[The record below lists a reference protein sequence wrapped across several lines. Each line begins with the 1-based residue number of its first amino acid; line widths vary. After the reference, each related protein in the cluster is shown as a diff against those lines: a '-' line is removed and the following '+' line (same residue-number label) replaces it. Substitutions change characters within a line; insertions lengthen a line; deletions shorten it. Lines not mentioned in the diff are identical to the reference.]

1 MKKAV
6 WGAIAAAALVAAA
19 SPASAQLATTQINA
33 VVNINNL
40 ARLSV
45 SGDVNFPDTD
55 PDVLPIMTA
64 PPVTVS
70 ARARVLPTQDLIVTV
85 EAAND
90 WFDPATQT
98 IAVNALDWTVSGA
111 PWADGTMSTS
121 PVTLATWT
129 GPANQSTTQ
138 TYSLPNLWSYAPG
151 VHTVV
156 LTYTLAT
163 P

>member
-6 WGAIAAAALVAAA
+6 WTAIAAGALVAFA
-19 SPASAQLATTQINA
+19 SPASAQLATAQINA
-33 VVNINNL
+33 TVTINNL
-40 ARLSV
+40 AKLEV
-45 SGDVNFPDTD
+45 SGDVNFPDQD
-55 PDVLPIMTA
+55 PDVVNPMSA
-64 PPVTVS
+64 PDITVS
-70 ARARVLPTQDLIVTV
+70 ARARVAPTQDLVVTV

-98 IAVNALDWTVSGA
+98 IPVNTLTWTVSGA
-111 PWADGTMSTS
+111 PWSGGTMNTS
-121 PVTLATWT
+121 PVTLAQWT

-151 VHTVV
+151 THTVV

>member
-6 WGAIAAAALVAAA
+6 WSALAAAALVAIAT
-19 SPASAQLATTQINA
+19 PANAQLATHQINA
-33 VVNINNL
+33 TVNINNL
-40 ARLSV
+40 ARLDV

-55 PDVLPIMTA
+55 PDLVPIMTA
-64 PPVTVS
+64 AAVTVS
-70 ARARVLPTQDLIVTV
+70 ARARVAPSQDLIVTV

-90 WFDPATQT
+90 FFDPATMT
-98 IAVNALDWTVSGA
+98 IPVNTLNWTVGA
-111 PWADGTMSTS
+111 APFVDGTMSTS
-121 PVTLATWT
+121 PVTLANWT
-129 GPANQSTTQ
+129 GPSNQSTSQ